1 MIVFKKPLLC
11 RNQKLMKKIYYTIIA
26 ALYFS
31 QNLWAN
37 QDSTLLNSS
46 SSTAD
51 TSKSQNIAIDTIDIG
66 ADAFYTPFIFSEEL
80 NEDAEGIKEMVEED
94 HKAARRLALLKDH
107 DLELPVS
114 IEN

>member
-66 ADAFYTPFIFSEEL
+66 EMNFAAYDIEADSSHGDFPVGKKNYQ
-80 NEDAEGIKEMVEED
+80 K
-94 HKAARRLALLKDH
+94 LA
-107 DLELPVS
+107 
-114 IEN
+114 N